1 MQEIRRNTI
10 KKMLLERKSI
20 LISQLSEKLN
30 VSEMTIH
37 RDLDLLQS
45 EGFLTKKRG
54 GAILNDEDTSALGNY
69 SYNFVKNLY
78 VKEKQASDGKS
89 GLRALGRQRDADI

>member
-10 KKMLLERKSI
+10 KKLLMERKSI

-54 GAILNDEDTSALGNY
+54 GAILNEGSAYSVGDY
-69 SYNFVKNLY
+69 SYNQVKNL
-78 VKEKQASDGKS
+78 
-89 GLRALGRQRDADI
+89 